1 MLVEIDDPPLET
13 GDVVALSA
21 FVERS
26 GQRNGRIVIL
36 PAAAPDPV
44 EMGRR
49 YAQRL
54 LSMGAGLVAVLHVE
68 TRSQANDE
76 HAVALMAQAT
86 GILILGRTHAQ
97 LASLLDGTA
106 LLQTICRRQYEGC
119 VIAATS
125 AGSSLLTDPTISQ
138 A

>member
-54 LSMGAGLVAVLHVE
+54 LSMGAG
-68 TRSQANDE
+68 
-76 HAVALMAQAT
+76 
-86 GILILGRTHAQ
+86 
-97 LASLLDGTA
+97 
-106 LLQTICRRQYEGC
+106 
-119 VIAATS
+119 
-125 AGSSLLTDPTISQ
+125 
-138 A
+138 